1 MAGAPP
7 NGRSI
12 FPRGPDFNLET
23 FSSKNFIVKDF
34 VESLSDSVL
43 PVSRRS
49 VPSQQAFDPKPLI
62 RAFEGMRPDCPFMGL
77 FANAPQVHCHNLLV
91 YLKI

>member
-7 NGRSI
+7 SGRSI
-12 FPRGPDFNLET
+12 FPRGPDFKLET

-34 VESLSDSVL
+34 VESLSDSVQ

-62 RAFEGMRPDCPFMGL
+62 RAFEGMAPDYPFIGP
-77 FANAPQVHCHNLLV
+77 FANAPQAHCRNLLL
-91 YLKI
+91 YPKI